1 MGIDLILGNIFS
13 VLAMISDSIS
23 SSRKTAKGV
32 LIVQTVSQVFYTA
45 STIILKG
52 YSGAVQ
58 NAVSIFRNLEAI
70 REKPNKIMK
79 WVWVAL
85 GVILGIC
92 FNNLGAIGWL
102 PVIGNLIYSLAVFYF
117 KNNERALKMVFACIV
132 IMFGIFNFVIRNYVG
147 VGANIFIFVSTII
160 FLIRDKKSDNKNKK
174 NT

>member
-1 MGIDLILGNIFS
+1 MGIDLILGNLFS
-13 VLAMISDSIS
+13 VLAMITDSIS

-32 LIVQTVSQVFYTA
+32 LMVQTVSQFFYAVGTV
-45 STIILKG
+45 ILKG

-58 NAVSIFRNLEAI
+58 NAVSVFRNLEAM

-117 KNNERALKMVFACIV
+117 KNNERALKIVFACIV
-132 IMFGIFNFVIRNYVG
+132 VTFGIFNFVIRNYVG

-160 FLIRDKKSDNKNKK
+160 FLIRDKKTEKENNDA
-174 NT
+174 